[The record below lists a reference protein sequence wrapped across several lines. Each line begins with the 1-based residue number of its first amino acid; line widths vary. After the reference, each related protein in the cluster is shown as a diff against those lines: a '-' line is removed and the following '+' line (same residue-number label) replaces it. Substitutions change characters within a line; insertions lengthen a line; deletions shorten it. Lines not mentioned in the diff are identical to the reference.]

1 MFLMI
6 WLVIFFSENFSK
18 NSYLWNRITE
28 GPENAGPPPGQP
40 GQPGQHGQPTQ
51 IPLTAQQLQELN
63 TFTASPMFQQFRL
76 QAMQNPDII
85 PQMITYVQQNHPNI
99 HQLLMTNPNLMF
111 HLLVHG
117 RPNVIGAPGQQG
129 GPMPPGTSNPPGQPQ
144 VAPPQPPAPPVQ
156 PTIELSEDDHANIQ
170 TIMEMGFTQEQAI
183 EAYLVCNKNVELAIN
198 YLFDQN

>member
-1 MFLMI
+1 
-6 WLVIFFSENFSK
+6 
-18 NSYLWNRITE
+18 
-28 GPENAGPPPGQP
+28 
-40 GQPGQHGQPTQ
+40 
-51 IPLTAQQLQELN
+51 
-63 TFTASPMFQQFRL
+63 MFQQFRL
-76 QAMQNPDII
+76 QAIQNPNII
-85 PQMITYVQQNHPNI
+85 PQLLTYVQQNHPNI

-117 RPNVIGAPGQQG
+117 SPNVVGAPGQDTGQVQ
-129 GPMPPGTSNPPGQPQ
+129 PGTTNPPGQPQ
-144 VAPPQPPAPPVQ
+144 VVQPQPPAPPVQ